1 MLIASV
7 RNQGAEGPSIID
19 REFAE
24 QQIELCEAELK
35 EELEGGTLPHKAR
48 LYLEKAREHLRQ
60 RQYAKALF
68 WAMKARGVT
77 AELLL
82 HEKRRPK
89 GSSEEE

>member
-1 MLIASV
+1 MLLAAV
-7 RNQGAEGPSIID
+7 RNRGAEGLAIID

-35 EELEGGTLPHKAR
+35 EELEGGILPRKAQI
-48 LYLEKAREHLRQ
+48 YLEKAREHLRQ

-77 AELLL
+77 AELLI
-82 HEKRRPK
+82 HEKRK
-89 GSSEEE
+89 GRGTSEEE